1 MSGERRRHS
10 SAAAERRRDTSGDSE
25 DLAAVRSVERLV
37 QPARGRFAL
46 GVACGAASAA
56 CAIGLMWTSGYLIAA
71 SSLQPPILFLM
82 PIIVSVRFFALGRAT
97 FRYVERLASHD
108 AAFRMLGSVRT
119 AIFDALAPRAPA
131 GLTRLRRGDLMT
143 RFMADVDQLQDIPLR
158 VRHPLWSTGTV
169 AALSVVLIAFISPRT
184 ALVLLAFL
192 LLAGLLG
199 VALPARIAARD
210 TARLAPHRARINDD
224 VLDLADRIEVL
235 SAFDAQEPA
244 RRRVHDDDD
253 TLRRTVAGLQYQSGA
268 TTAAMVL
275 LAGVAALACGWAGVV
290 DLGRGVFDGPFLAV
304 LVLVP
309 LSVFDVL
316 EDAAQ
321 AAQARALA
329 RASARRV
336 AAVTGDLSAA
346 VGAAAAEPVRPA
358 ADGTAV
364 PAQSADGS
372 EGEPITPRPPFTG
385 LSLRDADLGWPG
397 RPPVVRGLDL
407 DIAPGQR
414 ILVTG
419 TSGAGKSTLAATL
432 VRFLDLAAGT
442 YTLDGQ
448 DAERLPP
455 DAVRAVVGLCEQT
468 PHVFD
473 ATVRGNLQLAAPAA
487 SDAQLEEVLTRVG
500 LWDDLRR
507 REGLETAVGSDGELL
522 SGGQVQRLS
531 LARAILGGFGLIVL
545 DEPTANVDPE
555 LAAEL
560 LDDLLRVAA
569 DGRRAVLLISHSAVT
584 GPIDAHLDLDAKST
598 TV

>member
-1 MSGERRRHS
+1 MSGAQRRQ
-10 SAAAERRRDTSGDSE
+10 AGTTAERRPGTAGDGE

-97 FRYVERLASHD
+97 FRYIERLASHD

-184 ALVLLAFL
+184 ALVLLVFL
-192 LLAGLLG
+192 LLAGVLG
-199 VALPARIAARD
+199 AALPAWLAARD

-253 TLRRTVAGLQYQSGA
+253 TLRCTVAGLQYQSGA

-290 DLGRGVFDGPFLAV
+290 DLGRGAFDGPFLAV

-316 EDAAQ
+316 GDAAQ

-346 VGAAAAEPVRPA
+346 AGAAAESAHSA

-372 EGEPITPRPPFTG
+372 EGEPAAPRPPFTG
-385 LSLRDADLGWPG
+385 LSLRAADLGWPG

-442 YTLDGQ
+442 YTLNGQ

-473 ATVRGNLQLAAPAA
+473 ATVRGNLQLAAPDA
-487 SDAQLEEVLTRVG
+487 SDAQLEEVLARVG